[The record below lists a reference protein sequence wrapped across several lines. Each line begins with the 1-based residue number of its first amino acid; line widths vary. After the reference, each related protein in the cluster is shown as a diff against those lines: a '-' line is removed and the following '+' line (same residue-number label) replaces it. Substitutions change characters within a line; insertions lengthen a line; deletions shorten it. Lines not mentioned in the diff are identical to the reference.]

1 MRLLNTTSYELKEF
15 LGDRVPDYVIISH
28 RWGDDETTYKD
39 FRKGRNRAS
48 VGFEKVMDFC
58 HFARS
63 RVREWVWID
72 TVCIDKR
79 SSAEVSE
86 AVNSMYFWYQRARE
100 CYVLLRDV
108 PPFIQ
113 GRDRVL
119 RSVWTTYVVFLTRA
133 WEIVGS
139 KAHFA
144 KEICAITGIPE
155 PILTGDE
162 ASSQKCVA
170 QKMSWMAGRQT
181 TRPEDMAYALLGLCD
196 VNMPLLYGEGGKAA
210 FRRLQL
216 QIIADS
222 DDETIFAWQAMYGRA
237 LYNPNANRQTMLAQ
251 APDAFSHAGDVLKIP
266 ASNEYYSHR
275 PHYAMTN
282 RGLLYQGRAKKLWK
296 DRHGHD
302 TPGHYMIHL
311 NCFGPT
317 CDRWPIL
324 VCKPLPEQMSYIRV
338 QTQWAPQDL
347 EAEYPEEDREDVEL
361 SHVYIV

>member
-86 AVNSMYFWYQRARE
+86 SIEKRMDE
-100 CYVLLRDV
+100 
-108 PPFIQ
+108 
-113 GRDRVL
+113 
-119 RSVWTTYVVFLTRA
+119 A

>member
-1 MRLLNTTSYELKEF
+1 
-15 LGDRVPDYVIISH
+15 
-28 RWGDDETTYKD
+28 
-39 FRKGRNRAS
+39 
-48 VGFEKVMDFC
+48 
-58 HFARS
+58 
-63 RVREWVWID
+63 
-72 TVCIDKR
+72 
-79 SSAEVSE
+79 
-86 AVNSMYFWYQRARE
+86 MYSWYQRARE

-108 PPFIQ
+108 PPFTQ
-113 GRDRVL
+113 GHDRVL
-119 RSVWTTYVVFLTRA
+119 RSVWTTHVVFLTRA

-144 KEICAITGIPE
+144 KEICAVTGIPE

-162 ASSQKCVA
+162 ASSQTCVA

-222 DDETIFAWQAMYGRA
+222 DDETIFVWQAMYGRA
-237 LYNPNANRQTMLAQ
+237 LYNPSANRQTMLAQ

-282 RGLLYQGRAKKLWK
+282 RGLLYQGRAKKLLK

-317 CDRWPIL
+317 CDRWPVV

-338 QTQWAPQDL
+338 QSQWAPEDL